1 MWQCLPFRGESK
13 KQFRDLTSSKMF
25 LGNLLPLSTYFPN
38 ILASGNILQ
47 NFALGGINVMV
58 VKDLSTGETCSCG

>member
-25 LGNLLPLSTYFPN
+25 LRNLLPLSMYFPN

-47 NFALGGINVMV
+47 NFVLGGINVMAF
-58 VKDLSTGETCSCG
+58 KDLSPGETCSCG